1 MGVCVTQLVEGLSY
15 VYKVL
20 SLDLSTVQTWIVY
33 STPAG
38 VMQKDQK
45 LNVILKD
52 IASVRPPGIRVTLS
66 QDQSP
71 NVF

>member
-1 MGVCVTQLVEGLSY
+1 MTQLVEDLSY

-20 SLDLSTVQTWIVY
+20 SLDLSTVQAWIVY
-33 STPAG
+33 STAAG

-66 QDQSP
+66 QDKSP

>member
-15 VYKVL
+15 VDKVL

-45 LNVILKD
+45 LNVILRN

-66 QDQSP
+66 QDKSP

>member
-33 STPAG
+33 STSAG

-45 LNVILKD
+45 LNVILKN
-52 IASVRPPGIRVTLS
+52 IASVRPPGVHVTLS
-66 QDQSP
+66 QDKSP
-71 NVF
+71 NIF